1 MRINKD
7 YVVRRVAGETML
19 IPVGKSVI
27 EHNGIFTLTESGAF
41 IYDRLCEGKTR
52 DEIVEA
58 MKIEFDADEATIRSD
73 ADEFLRGLIEAGI
86 VSE

>member
-27 EHNGIFTLTESGAF
+27 EHNGIFTLSESGAF

-52 DEIVEA
+52 DEIVE
-58 MKIEFDADEATIRSD
+58 DRVRRRRSD
-73 ADEFLRGLIEAGI
+73 DKKRRR
-86 VSE
+86 

>member
-7 YVVRRVAGETML
+7 YVVRKVAGETML
-19 IPVGKSVI
+19 IPVGRSVI
-27 EHNGIFTLTESGAF
+27 EHNGIFTLSEGGAF

-58 MKIEFDADEATIRSD
+58 MKAEFDADEATIRSD
-73 ADEFLRGLIEAGI
+73 ADEFIRSLLDAGI
-86 VSE
+86 ISE

>member
-19 IPVGKSVI
+19 IPVGKSDI
-27 EHNGIFTLTESGAF
+27 EHNGIFTLSESGAF
-41 IYDRLCEGKTR
+41 IYDLLCEGKTR

-58 MKIEFDADEATIRSD
+58 MKVEFDADEATIRSD
-73 ADEFLRGLIEAGI
+73 ANEFLRGLIEAGI